1 MRFEHVDFAYAA
13 DAEQLVLADFDLH
26 ITPGETVA
34 LVGRTGAGKSTVARL
49 LTRFYDVKHGSI
61 QIDGHDVRDVTLASL
76 RANVGVVLDEPFLF
90 SASVRDNIAYGKPS
104 ADLDEIVAAAKAAG
118 AHEFITHLADG
129 YDTVVGERGY
139 TLSGGQRQRIAIART
154 LLVNPPIMVLDDAT
168 SAIDVQVEQRI
179 HAGLRVQMEGRT
191 TLIIA
196 HRLSTISLADRVVL
210 LDQHKIVADGTHAEL
225 LETTPLYA
233 EVLAQAG
240 EFEREADAEEAE
252 QEAGA
257 GRRRGTGRA
266 RRPAAAGPARLGA
279 RRRPVMMFGG
289 GGGGGF
295 GGPGGA
301 QASAASGLPFAGI
314 PHELQDGVDKL
325 LATEPEYAEPDI
337 VFSQNSSERE
347 LKRLSLWRLLT
358 KYPGMLALAGFL
370 VVVIAVASQVGPT
383 LTEYAINNGMAKA
396 RHFNFAVV
404 VGAAIAYLVF
414 VVITALAQRFQV
426 QVTGRLAAWVMNDLR
441 VKVFAHLQRLSLG
454 FFTEEKAGV
463 VMSRMTSDIENLQ
476 QLLQDGLSQLAI
488 QGLTMVVITVI
499 LFTTNVRL
507 AFITVVLILPAL
519 VAASVWFKRA
529 SERGYDRVRD
539 GIANVLADLSESLH
553 GVRIVTAHNRQ
564 RQNVIH
570 HRNVVGD
577 YRDANNYTARINAI
591 YGPGTQLLGV
601 LGQAVLLAIG
611 GSMVVDHTLS
621 LGALVAFF
629 LYLNRFF
636 QPIQL
641 LVQQYNTYQQGQ
653 ASVNKLRALV
663 DTEPEVTEA
672 PDAVDLPPIE
682 GEITFDHLSFGY
694 DPDRLVIEDVDLT
707 VAPGETVAFV
717 GPTGAGK
724 STLAKLVTR
733 FYDPTV
739 GRVLIDGYDLRDVTM
754 HSLRSQL
761 GVVPQEPFLFAGTIG
776 DNIAFARPDATD
788 AEIHEAVDRVGLTD
802 VVERMPNGLDTVV
815 HERGQTLSSGE
826 RQLLALARA
835 FLAHPRVLVLDE
847 ATSNLD
853 LQSETKIEAALDVL
867 LENRTAILIAHR
879 LSTAMRADRIVVVD
893 LGRIVEV
900 GTHDELVAAGGR
912 YAEMYATWVRQS
924 ELDEHAPAEAGV

>member
-1 MRFEHVDFAYAA
+1 M
-13 DAEQLVLADFDLH
+13 
-26 ITPGETVA
+26 
-34 LVGRTGAGKSTVARL
+34 
-49 LTRFYDVKHGSI
+49 
-61 QIDGHDVRDVTLASL
+61 
-76 RANVGVVLDEPFLF
+76 
-90 SASVRDNIAYGKPS
+90 
-104 ADLDEIVAAAKAAG
+104 
-118 AHEFITHLADG
+118 
-129 YDTVVGERGY
+129 
-139 TLSGGQRQRIAIART
+139 
-154 LLVNPPIMVLDDAT
+154 
-168 SAIDVQVEQRI
+168 
-179 HAGLRVQMEGRT
+179 
-191 TLIIA
+191 
-196 HRLSTISLADRVVL
+196 
-210 LDQHKIVADGTHAEL
+210 
-225 LETTPLYA
+225 
-233 EVLAQAG
+233 
-240 EFEREADAEEAE
+240 
-252 QEAGA
+252 
-257 GRRRGTGRA
+257 
-266 RRPAAAGPARLGA
+266 
-279 RRRPVMMFGG
+279 
-289 GGGGGF
+289 
-295 GGPGGA
+295 
-301 QASAASGLPFAGI
+301 
-314 PHELQDGVDKL
+314 
-325 LATEPEYAEPDI
+325 
-337 VFSQNSSERE
+337 
-347 LKRLSLWRLLT
+347 LT
-358 KYPGMLALAGFL
+358 KYPGMLALAGIL
-370 VVVIAVASQVGPT
+370 VVVIAVASQVGPK
-383 LTEYAINNGMAKA
+383 LTEYAINNGMTPG
-396 RHFNFAVV
+396 HYSFAVV
-404 VGAAIAYLVF
+404 VGAAVAYLVF
-414 VVITALAQRFQV
+414 VVLTSLSQRFQV

-488 QGLTMVVITVI
+488 QALTMVVITVI

-507 AFITVVLILPAL
+507 AFITVVLIIPAL
-519 VAASVWFKRA
+519 VVASLWFKRA

-564 RQNVIH
+564 RHNVIH

-577 YRDANNYTARINAI
+577 YRDANNYTARVNAI

-653 ASVNKLRALV
+653 ASVFKLRALV
-663 DTEPEVTEA
+663 DTEPEVKEA
-672 PDAVDLPPIE
+672 PDAIELPPIE
-682 GEITFDHLSFGY
+682 GEIVFDHLSFGY
-694 DPDRLVIEDVDLT
+694 DPGRLVIEDVDLT
-707 VAPGETVAFV
+707 VHPGETVAFV

-739 GRVLIDGYDLRDVTM
+739 GRVLIDGHDLRDVTM
-754 HSLRSQL
+754 RSLRSQL

-776 DNIAFARPDATD
+776 DNIAFARPTASD
-788 AEIHEAVDRVGLTD
+788 AEIHEAIDKVGLTD

-853 LQSETKIEAALDVL
+853 LQSETKIESALDVL

-893 LGRIVEV
+893 LGRIIEV
-900 GTHDELVAAGGR
+900 GTHDQLVAAGGR

-924 ELDEHAPAEAGV
+924 DLSEHDPVESGR

>member
-1 MRFEHVDFAYAA
+1 
-13 DAEQLVLADFDLH
+13 
-26 ITPGETVA
+26 
-34 LVGRTGAGKSTVARL
+34 
-49 LTRFYDVKHGSI
+49 
-61 QIDGHDVRDVTLASL
+61 
-76 RANVGVVLDEPFLF
+76 
-90 SASVRDNIAYGKPS
+90 
-104 ADLDEIVAAAKAAG
+104 
-118 AHEFITHLADG
+118 
-129 YDTVVGERGY
+129 
-139 TLSGGQRQRIAIART
+139 
-154 LLVNPPIMVLDDAT
+154 
-168 SAIDVQVEQRI
+168 
-179 HAGLRVQMEGRT
+179 
-191 TLIIA
+191 
-196 HRLSTISLADRVVL
+196 
-210 LDQHKIVADGTHAEL
+210 
-225 LETTPLYA
+225 
-233 EVLAQAG
+233 
-240 EFEREADAEEAE
+240 
-252 QEAGA
+252 
-257 GRRRGTGRA
+257 
-266 RRPAAAGPARLGA
+266 
-279 RRRPVMMFGG
+279 MMF

-301 QASAASGLPFAGI
+301 QASAANGLPFAGI

-337 VFSQNSSERE
+337 VFHQNSSERE

-358 KYPGMLALAGFL
+358 KYPGMLALAGVL
-370 VVVIAVASQVGPT
+370 VVVVAVAAQVGPS
-383 LTEYAINNGMAKA
+383 LTEYAVNNGMGGTPAH
-396 RHFNFAVV
+396 HFSFAVV
-404 VGAAIAYLVF
+404 VGAAVAYLVF
-414 VVITALAQRFQV
+414 VVITALGQRFQT

-499 LFTTNVRL
+499 LFTINVEL
-507 AFITVVLILPAL
+507 ALITVALILPAL
-519 VAASVWFKRA
+519 FLASVWFKRA
-529 SERGYDRVRD
+529 SERGYDKVRD
-539 GIANVLADLSESLH
+539 GIASVLADLSESLH

-564 RQNVIH
+564 RHNVIH

-577 YRDANNYTARINAI
+577 YRDANNYTARVNAI

-601 LGQAVLLAIG
+601 LGQAVLLGLG
-611 GSMVVDHTLS
+611 GDMVINHTLT
-621 LGALVAFF
+621 LGGLLAFF

-653 ASVNKLRALV
+653 ASVNKLRDLV
-663 DTEPEVTEA
+663 DTEPEVREA
-672 PDAVDLPPIE
+672 PDAVELPPIE
-682 GEITFDHLSFGY
+682 GAIVFDHLSFGY
-694 DPDRLVIEDVDLT
+694 VPDRLVIEDVDLR

-733 FYDPTV
+733 FYDPTA

-776 DNIAFARPDATD
+776 DNIAFARPEASDE
-788 AEIHEAVDRVGLTD
+788 EIHEAIDKVGLTD
-802 VVERMPNGLDTVV
+802 VVDRMPNGLDTVV

-853 LQSETKIEAALDVL
+853 LQSETKIENALDVL

-893 LGRIVEV
+893 DGRIIEV
-900 GTHDELVAAGGR
+900 GSHSELVALGGR
-912 YAEMYATWVRQS
+912 YAEMYATWIHQADLAQHGSSGR
-924 ELDEHAPAEAGV
+924 EA